1 MKVNITK
8 EMDNTTVHYT
18 TARWSYKKVVLFGTM
33 TQNDKWW
40 YVYHTYFFTTKKKK
54 LTVEDKEQ
62 ILKEIFR

>member
-8 EMDNTTVHYT
+8 EMDNTIVHYI
-18 TARWSYKKVVLFGTM
+18 TARWGYKKVVLFGTM
-33 TQNDKWW
+33 TQNGKWW